1 MLAALK
7 ASIKNRAY
15 YWPTTDRLAFQF
27 AEGTEP
33 EDENEG
39 IDPELLDEAG
49 ETRTRTRPSRS
60 SVFHPASAS

>member
-27 AEGTEP
+27 AEGTEL
-33 EDENEG
+33 EDEDEG
-39 IDPELLDEAG
+39 IDPELLVEAG
-49 ETRTRTRPSRS
+49 EPAHTRPSRS
-60 SVFHPASAS
+60 SAFHPASAS